1 MIVSDQE
8 EGIPY
13 VVKTARTLKLFAE
26 YYRLNL
32 DDLITLNHF
41 SDESEMLYPG
51 QEIFINVTEQRAY
64 DIGLLEKPQPILP
77 KDEVIQPKKKKVV
90 TSTQSV
96 KVSGGQQKDPVVVV
110 PTNSKTKS
118 QWVFNKK
125 ISNGFA
131 A

>member
-90 TSTQSV
+90 TSTQSDIKWFCCLILYMV
-96 KVSGGQQKDPVVVV
+96 CCTYFSMDV
-110 PTNSKTKS
+110 
-118 QWVFNKK
+118 
-125 ISNGFA
+125 
-131 A
+131 